1 MDLKKI
7 SYGIILLGI
16 VLVFL
21 PQKVT
26 INLADEQV
34 TAWSGTGMSSG
45 GEFFLTTGTIQG
57 GDGFGHTLEVWNTE
71 GIAMNATAEN
81 VIDPESD
88 IFLFEGGLSSLE
100 FFVGEDSEFD
110 IEVTGTIETDEAVEV
125 HGQLMFF
132 RHMEPD
138 FMTTYP
144 YRVYGVVIAVLGY
157 YATLRMPV
165 TEEEP
170 KNA

>member
-7 SYGIILLGI
+7 SYGIILVGI

-34 TAWSGTGMSSG
+34 TAWSGAGMSSEG
-45 GEFFLTTGTIQG
+45 TFFLKTGNIEG

-71 GIAMNATAEN
+71 GITMNATAEN
-81 VIDPESD
+81 MAVPGSE
-88 IFLFEGGLSSLE
+88 IFLFEGGLSRLE
-100 FFVGEDSEFD
+100 FFVGEEQEFD
-110 IEVTGTIETDEAVEV
+110 IEVTGTIDTDEPVEV
-125 HGQLMFF
+125 RGQLMFF

-138 FMTTYP
+138 YMTTYP
-144 YRVYGVVIAVLGY
+144 YRVYGVVIALLAY
-157 YATLRMPV
+157 FASLRVPDM
-165 TEEEP
+165 EE
-170 KNA
+170 NQDA

>member
-7 SYGIILLGI
+7 SYGIILIGL

-21 PQKVT
+21 PQRVS

-34 TAWSGTGMSSG
+34 TAWQGTGLSSDG
-45 GEFFLTTGTIQG
+45 SFFLKTGNIQG

-71 GIAMNATAEN
+71 GVSMNATAEN
-81 VIDPESD
+81 ILDSTSD
-88 IFLFEGGLSSLE
+88 IFLFEGGLPTLE
-100 FFVGEDSEFD
+100 FFVGEDTEFD
-110 IEVTGTIETDEAVEV
+110 IEVTGTIESDDPVEV

-138 FMTTYP
+138 SYMDYP
-144 YRVYGVVIAVLGY
+144 YRIYGGAIALLGFF
-157 YATLRMPV
+157 ASTRVPV
-165 TEEEP
+165 KEREEQD
-170 KNA
+170 A